1 MLGRESPFK
10 GYQRY
15 SDPRL
20 TGSRRYVWPSSW
32 GPTYRYSYAI
42 CIATSGWAIFMS
54 YVFKR
59 HLESLNREMAEEER
73 RKGVTE
79 EGFRYLT

>member
-1 MLGRESPFK
+1 
-10 GYQRY
+10 
-15 SDPRL
+15 
-20 TGSRRYVWPSSW
+20 
-32 GPTYRYSYAI
+32 
-42 CIATSGWAIFMS
+42 MS